1 MYCKTLYNWNK
12 MLGTHNRSYCAT
24 PSFSLDRCTR
34 FNTSQ
39 DLEQDFFFNKQFW
52 IQHCRVQSCSI
63 LFFLFWN
70 NQNCKVTALLN
81 VSEHANS
88 LIGQWSLLKTVVNL
102 NGVFSCFKLYLR
114 EVFGMFW
121 IKKNTTHS
129 SQFIL

>member
-1 MYCKTLYNWNK
+1 

-39 DLEQDFFFNKQFW
+39 NLEQDFFLINNFGY
-52 IQHCRVQSCSI
+52 SI
-63 LFFLFWN
+63 AECNLVPSYFSYFEII
-70 NQNCKVTALLN
+70 KVAALLN

-114 EVFGMFW
+114 EVFGMFG
-121 IKKNTTHS
+121 IKNTTYS